1 MGLGRRRPGR
11 NVRCAS
17 RPLVSP
23 RPAGG
28 VPAVMGLVHASAAS
42 QDASVAPGPGFIALS
57 QLLPPRKAA
66 LAARQ
71 VCAGR
76 VPMREQFDVAGITLS
91 PAERTALAAWI
102 DGGLRTRIVDEVQ
115 AADGTVRLVLGLHDG
130 RRIETVVMPVGAV
143 CVSSQ
148 VGCAVGCRFCA
159 SGLFGVERHLDADE
173 IVEQVIHA
181 RRRRA
186 IDRVVFMGMGE
197 PTHNLDAVL
206 GAIAQIRE
214 FAGIGARRQT
224 LSTVGSVRALERLA
238 AAPVRPCLA
247 LSLHTADEAK
257 RQELLPRAAKEPLR
271 DLVAAADAYGRAIG
285 IPVQFEWTLLDGV
298 NDSEE
303 DADRLCA
310 LLRDVRGYVN
320 FIVWNPVAGLPFAA
334 PPRERIVALV
344 RRVKANG
351 ILATIRDSSGP
362 DADAACGQLRLRHRS
377 VEATA

>member
-1 MGLGRRRPGR
+1 M
-11 NVRCAS
+11 
-17 RPLVSP
+17 PLV
-23 RPAGG
+23 RGC
-28 VPAVMGLVHASAAS
+28 MGS
-42 QDASVAPGPGFIALS
+42 QDAAVTPGPGFAALLT
-57 QLLPPRKAA
+57 LLPPRKAA

-76 VPMREQFDVAGITLS
+76 QPLPESFDVAGITLS
-91 PAERTALAAWI
+91 PAERQRLAEWSSSP
-102 DGGLRTRIVDEVQ
+102 LRTEVVDEVP

-159 SGLFGVERHLDADE
+159 SGLFGVERQLDADE

-181 RRRRA
+181 RRRRP

-271 DLVAAADAYGRAIG
+271 DLVGAADAYGRAIG

-298 NDSEE
+298 NDSDA

-310 LLRDVRGYVN
+310 LLQGVRGYVN

-334 PPRERIVALV
+334 PPRDRIVALV

-362 DADAACGQLRLRHRS
+362 DADAACGQLRLRHRAA
-377 VEATA
+377 VAPG